1 MQLDATEA
9 EYDAEVARLSGMY
22 LMPEEKL
29 RPLLAH
35 REGIK
40 IRQDIAIS
48 KAADWVAAQV
58 RQQTAATS

>member
-1 MQLDATEA
+1 
-9 EYDAEVARLSGMY
+9 MY

-48 KAADWVAAQV
+48 KAADWVSAQV